1 MIGSQTKLN
10 IDEFVYLSE
19 EPSAWYEA
27 NSYQQLEIISEE
39 IKDLQDDQFNFE
51 SDNDQP
57 TRNMNTLPTP
67 RDYRPN

>member
-39 IKDLQDDQFNFE
+39 IKDLQDD
-51 SDNDQP
+51 
-57 TRNMNTLPTP
+57 
-67 RDYRPN
+67 